1 MGTKLTI
8 KVEADE
14 ERGMSIAINGE
25 WGEKPKAAG
34 LLAAYIA
41 QELGAEPADLI
52 SASFILASGLMEAIT
67 DEYHGTRTDMRIDE
81 DALLEMIKRSGRKGA
96 ESDKNGENE

>member
-1 MGTKLTI
+1 MGTNLTI

-14 ERGMSIAINGE
+14 ERGMAIDIHGE
-25 WGEKPKAAG
+25 WSEEPEAVG

-41 QELGAEPADLI
+41 QELGAEPKDLI
-52 SASFILASGLMEAIT
+52 SAAALLASGLMEAIT

-96 ESDKNGENE
+96 EGDKNGENE